1 MAYSFIDLYRPL
13 RFTLR
18 AQGTVMG
25 LGMGALLTLASP
37 TSLARW
43 GIYASTEMW
52 PIRLAGTLLFT
63 VGLIF
68 LNLAREPI
76 IRTPYLFATTFGNS
90 AIAIVLLFTYFRQEF
105 AQLSNLGQWGL
116 VLIFLLC
123 LVSAVVPLR
132 YLRVED
138 RY

>member
-52 PIRLAGTLLFT
+52 PYFFLPIFAKNLLT
-63 VGLIF
+63 Y
-68 LNLAREPI
+68 
-76 IRTPYLFATTFGNS
+76 RT
-90 AIAIVLLFTYFRQEF
+90 
-105 AQLSNLGQWGL
+105 
-116 VLIFLLC
+116 
-123 LVSAVVPLR
+123 
-132 YLRVED
+132 
-138 RY
+138 